1 MQSTPNDPS
10 TIRAIL
16 AEAEALLAAGPHPE
30 KAQRDAE
37 ALVLLIL
44 RTDGRAR
51 NRAWLITHLDEIPG
65 SDAAAALRGLA
76 ERRFGGEPIQYIVG
90 ETEFYGLDFEVNRDV
105 LIPRPET
112 EHLVEKSIALATG
125 FARPNILDVGTGSG
139 AIAIKLAHELP
150 SAEIVATDIA
160 SSALAV
166 ARRNAA
172 RHGVAERV
180 KFVEG
185 DLLDPVASRQ
195 FDLIVSNPPYVPHT
209 DRDSLTIEVRDF
221 EPALA
226 LFAGADGLAIY
237 RRLVPDAF
245 GALVPG
251 GFLLLEIGCGQ
262 QAAIEKLLAGA
273 GFKDIEF
280 TADLQ
285 GIPRVASGR
294 HP

>member
-1 MQSTPNDPS
+1 MQSTPTDPS

-30 KAQRDAE
+30 KAKRDAE
-37 ALVLLIL
+37 ALILLTL
-44 RTDGRAR
+44 RADGRAR

-112 EHLVEKSIALATG
+112 EHLVEKSIALANR

-139 AIAIKLAHELP
+139 AIAITLAHELP
-150 SAEIVATDIA
+150 AAEIVATDIA
-160 SSALAV
+160 PTALTV
-166 ARRNAA
+166 ARRNAE

-209 DRDSLTIEVRDF
+209 DRDSLSVEVRDF

-237 RRLVPDAF
+237 RRLVPDSF
-245 GALVPG
+245 RALVPG
-251 GFLLLEIGCGQ
+251 GFLVLEIGCGQ
-262 QAAIEKLLAGA
+262 QAAIEKLSAGA